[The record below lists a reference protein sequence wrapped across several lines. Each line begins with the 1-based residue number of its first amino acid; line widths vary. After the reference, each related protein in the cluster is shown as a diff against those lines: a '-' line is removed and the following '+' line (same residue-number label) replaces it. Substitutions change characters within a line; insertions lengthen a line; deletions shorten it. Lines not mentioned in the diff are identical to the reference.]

1 MRLFDTN
8 VQQIKYKVLKEV
20 ANLVYDGNV
29 IEGYT
34 EIPKKI
40 INGKDRALRCCI
52 YKERAIVQERV
63 DLVLNPKKRNKT
75 NMVRV
80 IDIACDECPVH
91 RFTVSE
97 ACRGCI
103 AHRCSENCPVNA
115 IIFVNQKA
123 VIDREK
129 CIECGKCKKVCPYN
143 AIIEQERPCINACGV
158 GAISINGD
166 KKARIDENKCIN
178 CGACVYQCPFG
189 AISDVSYIKDTIEML
204 KASNNNTN
212 YRVYA
217 AIAPSIAS
225 QFSYAKIGQV
235 VAGIKKLGFHDV
247 VEVALGADYAAYQES
262 HEIMEKGELFS
273 SCCPSFVQYVEKF
286 FPELKDKISK
296 TESPMTL
303 TSRIIK
309 KTDPDAKVIFIG
321 PCISKKSEFQRDWI
335 KGVTDGVITFEELQ
349 ALLDSREIHIED
361 LHDDV
366 LDNASYYG
374 RIFAATGGL
383 TKALHHAV
391 EQSDKDFA
399 VNADICN
406 GIKMCKTALLK
417 KKAGRSQAN
426 FIEGMACEGG
436 CINGAAALSH
446 GPKNKSEVD
455 KYGCQAMEKSIND
468 SLRVV
473 GFIK

>member
-34 EIPKKI
+34 EIPRKI

-63 DLVLNPKKRNKT
+63 DLVLNPKKRSKT

-91 RFTVSE
+91 RFNVSE

-123 VIDREK
+123 VIDRDK

-166 KKARIDENKCIN
+166 KKARIDKDKCIN

-189 AISDVSYIKDTIEML
+189 AISDVSYMQDAIEIL

-235 VAGIKKLGFHDV
+235 VTGIKKLDFHDV
-247 VEVALGADYAAYQES
+247 VEVALGADFAAYQEGD
-262 HEIMEKGELFS
+262 EIMEKGELLS

-286 FPELKDKISK
+286 FPELKDKISE

-321 PCISKKSEFQRDWI
+321 PCISKKLEFQRKSI

-349 ALLDSREIHIED
+349 ALLDSRKIHVED
-361 LHDDV
+361 LHDGV
-366 LDNASYYG
+366 LNNASYFG
-374 RIFAATGGL
+374 RLFAATGGL
-383 TKALHHAV
+383 TKALQHVV
-391 EQSDKDFA
+391 EQSDKEFTVSAEVCD
-399 VNADICN
+399 

-417 KKAGRSQAN
+417 KKVGKSQAN
-426 FIEGMACEGG
+426 FIECMACEGG
-436 CINGAAALSH
+436 CINGAATLSH

-455 KYGCQAMEKSIND
+455 KYGRQAMEKSIND

-473 GFIK
+473 GFIQ